1 MMQRNDSRPFA
12 RLGKMAAAAIWIA
25 GLTLLCARP
34 ALATP
39 MRCSGE
45 QKTCI
50 ASCAKRPPGTS
61 ISICLTNCGAR
72 QSLCMKTGCWD
83 NGTQRYCGL
92 LKQ

>member
-1 MMQRNDSRPFA
+1 MKQQNDSRACVP
-12 RLGKMAAAAIWIA
+12 LGKIAAAIWIV
-25 GLTLLCARP
+25 GLALLCWRP
-34 ALATP
+34 TFATP

-50 ASCAKRPPGTS
+50 ANCAKSPPGSS
-61 ISICLTNCGAR
+61 ISLCLTNCGAR
-72 QSLCMKTGCWD
+72 QSMCMKTGCWD

>member
-1 MMQRNDSRPFA
+1 MMRHIDSYRRA
-12 RLGKMAAAAIWIA
+12 RLGKIAAVIWIV
-25 GLTLLCARP
+25 GLTLLCSRP
-34 ALATP
+34 AFATP

-50 ASCAKRPPGTS
+50 ANCIKSPPGTS
-61 ISICLTNCGAR
+61 KSICLTNCGTR
-72 QSLCMKTGCWD
+72 QSMCMKTGCWD